1 MHCFAM
7 TIVGQRGSRNAEESF
22 LGVAIETGKR
32 LATISLPPKHRPI
45 VSIGDYFD
53 RKTPPLVSFGGI
65 FLAAGV
71 IAPHLG

>member
-1 MHCFAM
+1 MDCFAM
-7 TIVGQRGSRNAEESF
+7 IFLGRRGSRKAEEYF
-22 LGVAIETGKR
+22 LGDAIETGKR